1 MIAPVSSAAPRPAA
15 LPAVDAA
22 ALPRDVREGG
32 SEERRAYASALG
44 FERMLLGQL
53 TEALGAAARGS
64 GGGAQDE
71 MLPDALADAVIAHGG
86 TGLAGQL
93 YRALRVAEAR

>member
-1 MIAPVSSAAPRPAA
+1 MSLPLTGVGGAAAP
-15 LPAVDAA
+15 AA
-22 ALPRDVREGG
+22 ASAPAQQADPEAREAG
-32 SEERRAYASALG
+32 EG

-53 TEALGAAARGS
+53 TEALGAAARGR

>member
-1 MIAPVSSAAPRPAA
+1 MTAPLSPSSGPAA
-15 LPAVDAA
+15 LPTVDRT
-22 ALPRDVREGG
+22 ALPREVREGG
-32 SEERRAYASALG
+32 REERRAYASALG

-53 TEALGAAARGS
+53 TEALGAAARGP